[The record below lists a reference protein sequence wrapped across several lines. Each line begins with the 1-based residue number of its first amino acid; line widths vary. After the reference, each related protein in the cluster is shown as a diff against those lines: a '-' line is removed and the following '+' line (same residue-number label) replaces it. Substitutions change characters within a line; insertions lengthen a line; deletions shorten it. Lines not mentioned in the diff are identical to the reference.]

1 MDLGLTD
8 KVFVV
13 TAASGGLG
21 RATADQ
27 LVAEGARVVLVARR
41 EQPLA
46 DAVTALGADRA
57 VTLAADLNDPDTAAR
72 AAALAVE
79 TWGRLDGALVSVG
92 GPPKGSVLGTS
103 DDTYRAAFDTVVVS
117 ALRAARE
124 VVAAASGPVA
134 LGFVL
139 STSVKEPLDT
149 MALSNV
155 TRPGLAMLIKQL
167 ANEFGDSGSR
177 VVGIMPGT
185 IQTDRINWLVD
196 QSDDRKAAL
205 ADMGD
210 SAPMKRVGQPVEFGR
225 VAAFLLSDA
234 ASFVTGCIIPVDGGR
249 LRGL

>member
-46 DAVTALGADRA
+46 DAVAALGADRA
-57 VTLAADLNDPDTAAR
+57 VTLAADLNEPDTAAR

-196 QSDDRKAAL
+196 QSDDREAAL
-205 ADMGD
+205 VDMGD

-225 VAAFLLSDA
+225 VATFLLSDA

>member
-21 RATADQ
+21 RATADH

-46 DAVTALGADRA
+46 DAVAALGADRA
-57 VTLAADLNDPDTAAR
+57 VALAADLSAVDTAER
-72 AAALAVE
+72 ATALALD

-92 GPPKGSVLGTS
+92 GPPRGSVLDV
-103 DDTYRAAFDTVVVS
+103 DDATYLAAFDSVVVA
-117 ALRAARE
+117 ALRTARE
-124 VVAAASGPVA
+124 VVKAAAGPVT

-139 STSVKEPLDT
+139 STSAKEPLAT
-149 MALSNV
+149 MAPSNV
-155 TRPGLAMLIKQL
+155 TRPGLAMLITQL
-167 ANEFGDSGSR
+167 ADEFGASGSR
-177 VVGIMPGT
+177 AFGIMPGT

-196 QSDDRKAAL
+196 QSQDREAAL
-205 ADMGD
+205 AGMGR
-210 SAPMKRVGQPVEFGR
+210 SAAMGRIGQPAEFGR

-234 ASFVTGCIIPVDGGR
+234 ASYVTGCIIPVDGGR

>member
-46 DAVTALGADRA
+46 DAVAALGADRA

-92 GPPKGSVLGTS
+92 GPPKGSVLGAS

-117 ALRAARE
+117 ALRTARA

-196 QSDDRKAAL
+196 QSDDREAAL
-205 ADMGD
+205 AGMGD

-225 VAAFLLSDA
+225 VATFLLSDA

>member
-41 EQPLA
+41 EEPLS
-46 DAVTALGADRA
+46 DAVATLGADAA
-57 VTLAADLNDPDTAAR
+57 VGLAADLSDADTAER

-79 TWGRLDGALVSVG
+79 TWGRLDGALISVG
-92 GPPKGSVLGTS
+92 GPPKGSVLGV
-103 DDTYRAAFDTVVVS
+103 DDETYRSAFDSVVVT
-117 ALRAARE
+117 ALRTARA
-124 VVAAASGPVA
+124 VVGAASGPVA

-139 STSVKEPLDT
+139 STSAKEPLGD

-155 TRPGLAMLIKQL
+155 TRPGLAILIRQL
-167 ANEFGDSGSR
+167 ADEFADSGSR
-177 VVGIMPGT
+177 VVGLMPGT

-196 QSDDRKAAL
+196 QTSDRDAAL
-205 ADMGD
+205 QGMGD
-210 SAPMKRVGQPVEFGR
+210 AAAMGRVGQPVEFGK

-234 ASFVTGCIIPVDGGR
+234 ASYVTGCTIPIDGGR
-249 LRGL
+249 LRGI

>member
-46 DAVTALGADRA
+46 DAMAALGADRA
-57 VTLAADLNDPDTAAR
+57 VTLAADLNEPDTAAR

-117 ALRAARE
+117 ALRTARA

-196 QSDDRKAAL
+196 QSDDREAAL
-205 ADMGD
+205 AGMGD

>member
-46 DAVTALGADRA
+46 DAVAALGADRA

-92 GPPKGSVLGTS
+92 GPPKGPVLGTS

-117 ALRAARE
+117 ALRTARA

-196 QSDDRKAAL
+196 QSDDREAAL
-205 ADMGD
+205 AGMGD

>member
-46 DAVTALGADRA
+46 DAVAALGADRA
-57 VTLAADLNDPDTAAR
+57 VTLAADLNEPDTAAR

-117 ALRAARE
+117 ALRAARA

-196 QSDDRKAAL
+196 QSDDREAAL
-205 ADMGD
+205 AVMAD

>member
-46 DAVTALGADRA
+46 DAVAALGADRA

-196 QSDDRKAAL
+196 QSDDREAAL
-205 ADMGD
+205 VDMGD

>member
-46 DAVTALGADRA
+46 DAVAALGADRA
-57 VTLAADLNDPDTAAR
+57 VTLAADLNEPDTAAR

-139 STSVKEPLDT
+139 STSAKEPLDT

-196 QSDDRKAAL
+196 QSDDREAAL
-205 ADMGD
+205 VDMGD

>member
-46 DAVTALGADRA
+46 DAVAALGADRA

-196 QSDDRKAAL
+196 QSDDREAAL
-205 ADMGD
+205 AGMGD

-225 VAAFLLSDA
+225 VATFLLSDA

>member
-46 DAVTALGADRA
+46 DAVAALGADRA
-57 VTLAADLNDPDTAAR
+57 VTLAADLNEPDTAAR

-196 QSDDRKAAL
+196 QSDDREAAL
-205 ADMGD
+205 VDMGD